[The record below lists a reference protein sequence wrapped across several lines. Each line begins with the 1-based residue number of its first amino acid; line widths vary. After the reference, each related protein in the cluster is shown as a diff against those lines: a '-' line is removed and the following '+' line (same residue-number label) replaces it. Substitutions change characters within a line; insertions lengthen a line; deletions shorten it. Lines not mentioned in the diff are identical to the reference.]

1 MPRKKLTPRQVGKIQ
16 TSLSTNVKRLL
27 DDKLIYGSKSNVRV
41 SANKLMELFTGL
53 LNRIV

>member
-1 MPRKKLTPRQVGKIQ
+1 MPKRKLTKRQVAKIQ

-27 DDKLIYGSKSNVRV
+27 DDKLMFGSKSDVKV
-41 SANKLMELFTGL
+41 SADALMKLFTGL